1 MPLAYAA
8 LQAAAIRPG
17 DIVLEPSAG
26 TGMLA
31 VMAQCALGKH
41 ASGALHLNEI
51 ATILDHWLRGRRRA
65 LWLSASDK
73 LLEDA
78 RRDWAAI
85 GGSEADIIPLGKFRQ
100 GAEIPQEAGILFAT
114 YATLRS
120 PARQGKRSRLEQ
132 IVGWLADGMDED
144 SRHAFGGVIVFDE
157 AHAMANAAG
166 SKGSRGD
173 TAPSQ
178 QGRAGLRL
186 QNALPDARILY
197 VSATGATTVPG
208 LAYAR
213 RLGLW
218 GGADTGGETPFEQ
231 RTDFVTA
238 MEAGGVA
245 AMEVVARDLK
255 ALGLY
260 QARALSY
267 DGVEVE
273 PLEHPLTPEQ
283 RRIYDAY
290 AGAFKVIH
298 RNIEDALKATG
309 IMEGDATLN
318 KNAKSAALSAF
329 EGAKQRF
336 FGHLLTAMKCP
347 SLIRSDQAIQGLGRT
362 HRTHQATAPLF
373 RPVTTDVKGER
384 RFIAT
389 IARRLDS
396 LGAITRG
403 QRDSQTAMGGG
414 DATLFRAS
422 DNLESPYQ
430 PVDEVFPG
438 RSRHGLILWCPGLK
452 GGSLMAMGQQ
462 KDRQGD
468 LMVSWSEMPRSPG
481 HVFYD
486 RLQLVLIEGGFDGFA
501 EAVCQP
507 YYAARMGAPSVPPGR
522 YFRMHL
528 VGYFEGIDS
537 ERGLEWRCSD
547 SLSLREFLLLEMRER
562 VPDHSWLSRTR
573 ARLPHEVHT
582 AVFDWV
588 LALIAEAGLV
598 KGERIGVDAST
609 MEANAALRNIVRRD
623 TGEGYRGMLERLAQ
637 ESGIETPTAEDLARL
652 DRKRKGKKLSNQD
665 WVSRSDPEAK
675 IAKMKDG
682 ATHLAYK
689 PEHAVDL
696 DTGAVVAA
704 ELHPADEGDTTTLP
718 KTLAAAEANLE
729 AVDMAPTAEDPA
741 ECVTDKGYHSR
752 LVLKALDDGPWK
764 SRISEPKQKG
774 FARWHGDDAARRAV
788 TNNRTR
794 LLSGV
799 AREAFKLRAEIV
811 ERSFAHNLDRGG
823 MRRTWLRGRENV
835 HKRYLLHVAGH
846 NLSLLMRQLIGAG
859 TPKEAVAGGIGA
871 LFVLVTPAGAVL
883 VVQIVLIVSEDGE
896 TAFAAICFAVA

>member
-1 MPLAYAA
+1 
-8 LQAAAIRPG
+8 
-17 DIVLEPSAG
+17 
-26 TGMLA
+26 
-31 VMAQCALGKH
+31 
-41 ASGALHLNEI
+41 
-51 ATILDHWLRGRRRA
+51 
-65 LWLSASDK
+65 
-73 LLEDA
+73 
-78 RRDWAAI
+78 
-85 GGSEADIIPLGKFRQ
+85 
-100 GAEIPQEAGILFAT
+100 
-114 YATLRS
+114 
-120 PARQGKRSRLEQ
+120 
-132 IVGWLADGMDED
+132 
-144 SRHAFGGVIVFDE
+144 
-157 AHAMANAAG
+157 
-166 SKGSRGD
+166 
-173 TAPSQ
+173 
-178 QGRAGLRL
+178 
-186 QNALPDARILY
+186 
-197 VSATGATTVPG
+197 
-208 LAYAR
+208 
-213 RLGLW
+213 
-218 GGADTGGETPFEQ
+218 
-231 RTDFVTA
+231 
-238 MEAGGVA
+238 
-245 AMEVVARDLK
+245 
-255 ALGLY
+255 
-260 QARALSY
+260 
-267 DGVEVE
+267 
-273 PLEHPLTPEQ
+273 
-283 RRIYDAY
+283 
-290 AGAFKVIH
+290 
-298 RNIEDALKATG
+298 
-309 IMEGDATLN
+309 
-318 KNAKSAALSAF
+318 
-329 EGAKQRF
+329 
-336 FGHLLTAMKCP
+336 
-347 SLIRSDQAIQGLGRT
+347 
-362 HRTHQATAPLF
+362 
-373 RPVTTDVKGER
+373 
-384 RFIAT
+384 
-389 IARRLDS
+389 
-396 LGAITRG
+396 
-403 QRDSQTAMGGG
+403 
-414 DATLFRAS
+414 
-422 DNLESPYQ
+422 
-430 PVDEVFPG
+430 
-438 RSRHGLILWCPGLK
+438 
-452 GGSLMAMGQQ
+452 MAMGEQ

-609 MEANAALRNIVRRD
+609 MEANAARRNIVRRD

-682 ATHLAYK
+682 TTHLAYK

-729 AVDMAPTAEDPA
+729 AVDVAPTAEDPG